1 MAEDVAS
8 RVAGAEALPPELR
21 DRVEQA
27 AARLGSIHERW
38 STAKLAGPAALSER
52 AEAED
57 AAAPVQGGDFRSEED
72 ALPLDRD
79 AVSVTPILGIETD
92 ESDEAGR
99 PRFKT
104 LMGVPRSSPELDELA
119 GLDGSAGS
127 HDLLPSERPLCSPSS
142 ERASLRVDEAPS
154 LAGTSLPCEPGAPP
168 SRSPRV
174 SSPWPSLA
182 ESPLDVSAEVAAL
195 RTASRRRSWW
205 VGLGT
210 IAAAA
215 AVFAIVTPRQRTQAL
230 RWVETEYHARL
241 QPREDAISDTARA
254 LRPVANATASTSSTT
269 DRETAQLELPVAAP
283 QRAAGEL
290 AAVPAGVRE
299 MTASVAAA
307 ASAVAEDSSAAAARA
322 ELANDEVSDH
332 AHASGSASSE
342 QPQNTE
348 FSATPASAGAESTA
362 VKSKPA
368 ARDARAG
375 GTTAKARAQVAAPRK
390 PSQRGSNQQSTSAT
404 NVAVRATKAR
414 ATRQNTPRKD
424 GGSGIIRETP
434 F

>member
-21 DRVEQA
+21 ERVEQA
-27 AARLGSIHERW
+27 AARWGSIHERW
-38 STAKLAGPAALSER
+38 STAKLAGPMALSER
-52 AEAED
+52 ADAGN
-57 AAAPVQGGDFRSEED
+57 AAAPVQGGDFRSEDD

-119 GLDGSAGS
+119 GLDGSSAS
-127 HDLLPSERPLCSPSS
+127 HDPLPIERAARSPSS
-142 ERASLRVDEAPS
+142 ERAGLRVDEAPS

-182 ESPLDVSAEVAAL
+182 ESSLDVSAEVAAL
-195 RTASRRRSWW
+195 RTASRQRPWW
-205 VGLGT
+205 RGLGA

-215 AVFAIVTPRQRTQAL
+215 AVFAIVAPRQRTQAL
-230 RWVETEYHARL
+230 RWVESEYRTRL
-241 QPREDAISDTARA
+241 QPRGEAISDTARA
-254 LRPVANATASTSSTT
+254 LRPVANATASSASTI
-269 DRETAQLELPVAAP
+269 DRATAQLELPVAAP

-290 AAVPAGVRE
+290 AAVPPGVRG
-299 MTASVAAA
+299 MTATVAAA
-307 ASAVAEDSSAAAARA
+307 AGAIEDSSAAAASA
-322 ELANDEVSDH
+322 KLANDDGSDH
-332 AHASGSASSE
+332 AHASGNASSE
-342 QPQNTE
+342 PLQNTE
-348 FSATPASAGAESTA
+348 LSATPSSAGAESA
-362 VKSKPA
+362 AAKSKPA

-375 GTTAKARAQVAAPRK
+375 GTTSKARAQVAAPRK
-390 PSQRGSNQQSTSAT
+390 PSQRGSNQQTVSAT
-404 NVAVRATKAR
+404 TVPVRATKAR

-424 GGSGIIRETP
+424 SGSGIIRETP